1 MSDANTMLHVY
12 VRTAR
17 TVLSRALA
25 KLDTTGLDEDTVNDI
40 ISAVC
45 VANQLPE
52 LMRDILNAEQE
63 EAA

>member
-25 KLDTTGLDEDTVNDI
+25 KLDTTGLDAAQDDLT
-40 ISAVC
+40 AACC
-45 VANQLPE
+45 VADQIPNLI
-52 LMRDILNAEQE
+52 RDILNAEQE